1 MHIFLFG
8 MTAVRRRRMVQRI
21 TVQTATVTDNLDGTL
36 SVKWSTGTKKEI
48 HFYNR
53 YKKKTVTPNPSGKHG
68 GKADNNNIGPFTGDD
83 SNADLYL
90 GLMGASA
97 AILAALAGS
106 RKKRKL

>member
-1 MHIFLFG
+1 MIP
-8 MTAVRRRRMVQRI
+8 
-21 TVQTATVTDNLDGTL
+21 
-36 SVKWSTGTKKEI
+36 
-48 HFYNR
+48 Y
-53 YKKKTVTPNPSGKHG
+53 PSGKHG